1 MIDKKIS
8 TAAPETYREVIV
20 EGGGTL
26 RPTLRPVIFLALVTA
41 LSLPADAFEPK
52 TTLKPERELAVA
64 ALGLAAVQIVPC

>member
-1 MIDKKIS
+1 MTKKNS

-20 EGGGTL
+20 EGGG
-26 RPTLRPVIFLALVTA
+26 TLRPVIFLALVTA

-64 ALGLAAVQIVPC
+64 ALGLAAVQLVPC